1 MQAKSVLKFILAVLA
16 SLGLLCII
24 FPNDGMSFFGTT
36 LKFPSIAEVISVD
49 KDSVAAPQES
59 PKDIIEKRKSDL
71 EIAKENEFK
80 KFCETSP
87 ARFFLPNDDIAYLDN
102 FFKALDGASKNHV
115 RILHYGDSQ
124 LECDRISCDL
134 RSRFQE
140 QFGGLGVGMIPVE
153 QTIAT
158 YTLSQQTSPKELS
171 RGLIYGGS
179 ENRVSHSRYGV
190 MGQVTNCSGG
200 VNVRVSGLAK
210 HYPLSARFKKVTI
223 NARSGSFKVSTS
235 KGAIELE
242 QVAPMMYSA
251 TFNDSVKSATISIR
265 SGSEVYG
272 IMLDGNTGVSI
283 DNIPMRGC
291 SGTMFTA
298 IDTSSMKPFFN
309 HENVGLIILQYG
321 GNSVPYLKTDKSIE
335 SFKNTLKKQIELFK
349 TLEPSACILF
359 IGPADMA
366 TRQNGKMQTY
376 PQMEKVVSAI
386 REAANE
392 SGVAFWDMYSAMG
405 GRNSIVN
412 WVKAR
417 PQLAGSD
424 HIHFTPK
431 GAKEISNI
439 LFDTFQLYYKF
450 YRFRNGLDKEQ
461 N

>member
-1 MQAKSVLKFILAVLA
+1 M
-16 SLGLLCII
+16 
-24 FPNDGMSFFGTT
+24 
-36 LKFPSIAEVISVD
+36 
-49 KDSVAAPQES
+49 
-59 PKDIIEKRKSDL
+59 
-71 EIAKENEFK
+71 
-80 KFCETSP
+80 
-87 ARFFLPNDDIAYLDN
+87 
-102 FFKALDGASKNHV
+102 
-115 RILHYGDSQ
+115 
-124 LECDRISCDL
+124 
-134 RSRFQE
+134 
-140 QFGGLGVGMIPVE
+140 
-153 QTIAT
+153 
-158 YTLSQQTSPKELS
+158 
-171 RGLIYGGS
+171 
-179 ENRVSHSRYGV
+179 
-190 MGQVTNCSGG
+190 
-200 VNVRVSGLAK
+200 
-210 HYPLSARFKKVTI
+210 
-223 NARSGSFKVSTS
+223 
-235 KGAIELE
+235 
-242 QVAPMMYSA
+242 
-251 TFNDSVKSATISIR
+251 
-265 SGSEVYG
+265 
-272 IMLDGNTGVSI
+272 
-283 DNIPMRGC
+283 
-291 SGTMFTA
+291 
-298 IDTSSMKPFFN
+298 
-309 HENVGLIILQYG
+309 GLIILQYG
-321 GNSVPYLKTDKSIE
+321 GNSVPYLKTDKNIE